1 MSVSE
6 ESSRDASGKEKRIVR
21 TAMGEEEDRGDALA
35 QKVAT
40 LADGE
45 IAIMSAGISHLILC
59 RWDLERTDSAEGL

>member
-1 MSVSE
+1 MVPFRRGSNWMLCAVMSVSE

-40 LADGE
+40 LG
-45 IAIMSAGISHLILC
+45 
-59 RWDLERTDSAEGL
+59 